1 MRALCSA
8 GVRRVGATG
17 IFQRERTN
25 FREPGDRRDAL
36 GTVDLLVQPF
46 LGLVLGI
53 VTLGAMCTQPGVG
66 HRQKQLLDDPGTP
79 NRAPFPSSKGSWP
92 PPLAMRA
99 GGHYILCM

>member
-1 MRALCSA
+1 MRVFVLLGCEGWAQP
-8 GVRRVGATG
+8 G

-25 FREPGDRRDAL
+25 FREPGARRDAL

-66 HRQKQLLDDPGTP
+66 HRQKQLLDGDCTP
-79 NRAPFPSSKGSWP
+79 ARQIARRFPAARAAG
-92 PPLAMRA
+92 PLR
-99 GGHYILCM
+99 